1 MTQSLPDSYPNSNSS
16 SLETQP
22 TEAEQLL
29 PQPDT
34 PYSSTIGQGTV
45 VRYYVR
51 DGNRLIGAVDGIT
64 AETWFVT
71 AEGIRMSDAAEPSPL
86 LYFPAQLQENVAWKQ
101 AGSQGQV
108 WFLLRRPA
116 DQRAGDDRWELTVL
130 PCLPLIGLRPTNLTR
145 RSRMR

>member
-101 AGSQGQV
+101 AARGRFGSCFGDP
-108 WFLLRRPA
+108 RTKGPA
-116 DQRAGDDRWELTVL
+116 TTV
-130 PCLPLIGLRPTNLTR
+130 G
-145 RSRMR
+145 S